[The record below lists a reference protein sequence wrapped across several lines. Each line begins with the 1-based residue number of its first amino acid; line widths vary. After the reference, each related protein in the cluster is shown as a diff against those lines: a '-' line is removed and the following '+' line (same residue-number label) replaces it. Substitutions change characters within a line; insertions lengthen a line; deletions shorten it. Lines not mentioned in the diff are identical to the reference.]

1 MESLLTKLKDKY
13 RRDLMD
19 IKDDF
24 PTTYEYIVNT
34 LVKNTWTGDLR
45 LTECKT
51 ICEFL
56 TDNEIELYDIE
67 LMFNK
72 N

>member
-1 MESLLTKLKDKY
+1 MESLLTRLKDEY

-19 IKDDF
+19 IKVDF
-24 PTTYEYIVNT
+24 PATYEYIVNT
-34 LVKNTWTGDLR
+34 LVKHTWTGDLR

-56 TDNEIELYDIE
+56 TDNRVELYDIE

>member
-1 MESLLTKLKDKY
+1 MESLLTKLKDEY

-19 IKDDF
+19 IKEDF
-24 PTTYEYIVNT
+24 PATYEYIVNT
-34 LVKNTWTGDLR
+34 LVKNTWAGDLR
-45 LTECKT
+45 LTECIT

-56 TDNEIELYDIE
+56 TDNRVELYDIE